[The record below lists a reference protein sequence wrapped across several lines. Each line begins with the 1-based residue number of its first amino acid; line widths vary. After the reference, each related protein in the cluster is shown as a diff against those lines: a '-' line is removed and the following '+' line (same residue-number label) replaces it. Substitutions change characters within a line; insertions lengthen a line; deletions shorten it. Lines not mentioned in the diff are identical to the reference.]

1 MVSTIYRSFLLSL
14 YHEFL
19 VCAFSQLRIAACAIP
34 FVQFYTVLF
43 GRGGGTNNHKGN
55 ILYLLHK
62 LKLQVPYTL
71 VATQK
76 GKKAL
81 SQQLV
86 DDVHARGG
94 RFVAREDDDRWFEVD
109 DATARRKAS
118 QTLREDKTPRDQES
132 KRKTLWRKWADLEHQ
147 QQQQDLPEQQQQ
159 QQQHTSEDTET
170 DNSNSIKIA
179 ENMSGSASLVPNDIA
194 VPEVSTSDEKNAEAS
209 ASHPLSLQ
217 EQKAGETL
225 LELNAATNN
234 TTAIV

>member
-1 MVSTIYRSFLLSL
+1 MNSWLSRFLSFFRL
-14 YHEFL
+14 YHC
-19 VCAFSQLRIAACAIP
+19 VRP
-34 FVQFYTVLF
+34 FVTVLF
-43 GRGGGTNNHKGN
+43 GRGGGTNNHRGN

-86 DDVHARGG
+86 NYVHARGG

-147 QQQQDLPEQQQQ
+147 LQQPEQQQQ
-159 QQQHTSEDTET
+159 QQHMSEDTET

-179 ENMSGSASLVPNDIA
+179 ENISGSGSLAPKDIA
-194 VPEVSTSDEKNAEAS
+194 VLEGSTSDKDVEAS
-209 ASHPLSLQ
+209 ATHPLSLQ

-234 TTAIV
+234 TTTNV